1 MKNNKVW
8 YSAVRRMCQWLNC
21 RADRTQPAASLPLR
35 PAVLRVGSLGKHN
48 KHSGQGILCR
58 AMFASP
64 RTVWI
69 SLLICV
75 SVHVRNRRYV
85 SCQWIFV
92 YIHCICMGFPHEMF
106 MPTYNSSGSVIQQ
119 YMPWDSNQLC
129 RLSFNV
135 STLTVILLSVV
146 VLHIKGN
153 ADVLSAWLL
162 PSSEW
167 LSTLISQQFSHFYS
181 YICLLKLVCPR
192 FLSLYQNGGLLLAKS
207 TCIYDRSPKSK

>member
-21 RADRTQPAASLPLR
+21 RTDRTQPAASLPHR
-35 PAVLRVGSLGKHN
+35 PAVLRVGSLCKHN

-58 AMFASP
+58 AMFASQ

-75 SVHVRNRRYV
+75 SGHVRNRVYM
-85 SCQWIFV
+85 SCQWIFAYIQ
-92 YIHCICMGFPHEMF
+92 YIHMEFLCEMF
-106 MPTYNSSGSVIQQ
+106 MPTYSSSGSAIQQ
-119 YMPWDSNQLC
+119 YIPWDSNQLY
-129 RLSFNV
+129 RFSFNV
-135 STLTVILLSVV
+135 STKVAVILLLVV

-167 LSTLISQQFSHFYS
+167 LSTLISQMF
-181 YICLLKLVCPR
+181 I
-192 FLSLYQNGGLLLAKS
+192 
-207 TCIYDRSPKSK
+207 

>member
-8 YSAVRRMCQWLNC
+8 YSAVWRMCQWLNC
-21 RADRTQPAASLPLR
+21 RADRTQPAASLPHR

-75 SVHVRNRRYV
+75 SVHVRNRVYV
-85 SCQWIFV
+85 SCQWIFA
-92 YIHCICMGFPHEMF
+92 YIQYICIGFLCEMF
-106 MPTYNSSGSVIQQ
+106 MPTYSFSGSAIQQ
-119 YMPWDSNQLC
+119 YIPWDSNQSY
-129 RLSFNV
+129 RFSFNV
-135 STLTVILLSVV
+135 SPKVAVISLLAV

-162 PSSEW
+162 LSSEW
-167 LSTLISQQFSHFYS
+167 LSTLISQLFSS
-181 YICLLKLVCPR
+181 YLITFLFMYLFVEIGVPKL
-192 FLSLYQNGGLLLAKS
+192 FFSLYHNGGLLQA
-207 TCIYDRSPKSK
+207 